1 MTDDD
6 TPLRDD
12 VLRVLTDAPEPL
24 GIRAIAAEL
33 NLSTKSEMI
42 RLAATLHVLTKEGAL
57 VTEGGGAPGR
67 KFAYRLRREGEP
79 MGAVPML
86 KAKASRKAKTTT
98 TKPHQPLE
106 AACVALEQALVA
118 LVQDPATLAVVQA
131 YIALKAK

>member
-6 TPLRDD
+6 TPLRND

-33 NLSTKSEMI
+33 HLSTKPEMI
-42 RLAATLHVLTKEGAL
+42 RLAATLHSLTKEGAL

-86 KAKASRKAKTTT
+86 KAKTSRKSKATA
-98 TKPHQPLE
+98 KPHPEPLE
-106 AACVALEQALVA
+106 VACAALEQALVA
-118 LVQDPATLAVVQA
+118 LGPGSRHAGRGARLRGS
-131 YIALKAK
+131 